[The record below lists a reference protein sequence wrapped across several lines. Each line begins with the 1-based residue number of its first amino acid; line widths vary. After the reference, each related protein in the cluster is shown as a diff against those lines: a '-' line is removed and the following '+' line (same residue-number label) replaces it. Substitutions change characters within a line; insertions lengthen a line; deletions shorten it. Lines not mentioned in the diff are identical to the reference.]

1 MWGVREHITTKQLK
15 PALAGHA
22 YSHFSLPFFE
32 IILFFFDY
40 FSGKILFKSV
50 KVTMSSTLRL

>member
-1 MWGVREHITTKQLK
+1 MWGVREHINTKQLK

-40 FSGKILFKSV
+40 FLERFCLS
-50 KVTMSSTLRL
+50 R